1 MSERFCTVEDLKRQ
15 AITIKLYNN
24 SVWANLGDG
33 RFINRQ
39 TKQIRPISLLYRS
52 TRTVVGVNHQVIAKR
67 RKKRGCLLFLEKP
80 YKAKGA
86 EVGHTYY
93 IVTPY
98 VDPATK
104 KVITTVES
112 TYTAKSENETIH
124 VDIPIAKNT
133 MTVKKG

>member
-1 MSERFCTVEDLKRQ
+1 MFGRFCTVEDLKRQ

-80 YKAKGA
+80 YRIK
-86 EVGHTYY
+86 H
-93 IVTPY
+93 
-98 VDPATK
+98 
-104 KVITTVES
+104 
-112 TYTAKSENETIH
+112 
-124 VDIPIAKNT
+124 
-133 MTVKKG
+133 M

>member
-39 TKQIRPISLLYRS
+39 TKQIRPIFLLYRS

-67 RKKRGCLLFLEKP
+67 KKKQEGLLFLEKP
-80 YKAKGA
+80 YRIK
-86 EVGHTYY
+86 Y
-93 IVTPY
+93 
-98 VDPATK
+98 
-104 KVITTVES
+104 
-112 TYTAKSENETIH
+112 
-124 VDIPIAKNT
+124 
-133 MTVKKG
+133 M

>member
-1 MSERFCTVEDLKRQ
+1 MSGKFCTVEDLKRQ

-39 TKQIRPISLLYRS
+39 TKQIRPVSLLYRS

-80 YKAKGA
+80 YRAK
-86 EVGHTYY
+86 H
-93 IVTPY
+93 
-98 VDPATK
+98 
-104 KVITTVES
+104 
-112 TYTAKSENETIH
+112 
-124 VDIPIAKNT
+124 
-133 MTVKKG
+133 M

>member
-67 RKKRGCLLFLEKP
+67 KKKQEGLLFLEKP
-80 YKAKGA
+80 YRIK
-86 EVGHTYY
+86 Y
-93 IVTPY
+93 
-98 VDPATK
+98 
-104 KVITTVES
+104 
-112 TYTAKSENETIH
+112 
-124 VDIPIAKNT
+124 
-133 MTVKKG
+133 M

>member
-1 MSERFCTVEDLKRQ
+1 MYGKFCTVEDLKRQ

-67 RKKRGCLLFLEKP
+67 KKKQEGLLFLEKP
-80 YKAKGA
+80 YRIK
-86 EVGHTYY
+86 H
-93 IVTPY
+93 
-98 VDPATK
+98 
-104 KVITTVES
+104 
-112 TYTAKSENETIH
+112 
-124 VDIPIAKNT
+124 
-133 MTVKKG
+133 M

>member
-1 MSERFCTVEDLKRQ
+1 MFGRFCTVEDLKRQ

-67 RKKRGCLLFLEKP
+67 KKKREGLLFLEKS
-80 YKAKGA
+80 YRAK
-86 EVGHTYY
+86 H
-93 IVTPY
+93 
-98 VDPATK
+98 
-104 KVITTVES
+104 
-112 TYTAKSENETIH
+112 
-124 VDIPIAKNT
+124 
-133 MTVKKG
+133 M

>member
-52 TRTVVGVNHQVIAKR
+52 TRTVVGVNYQVIAKR
-67 RKKRGCLLFLEKP
+67 QKKREGLLFLEKP
-80 YKAKGA
+80 YKIK
-86 EVGHTYY
+86 H
-93 IVTPY
+93 
-98 VDPATK
+98 
-104 KVITTVES
+104 
-112 TYTAKSENETIH
+112 
-124 VDIPIAKNT
+124 
-133 MTVKKG
+133 M

>member
-1 MSERFCTVEDLKRQ
+1 MFRRFCTVEDLKRQ

-67 RKKRGCLLFLEKP
+67 KKKQEGLLFLEKP
-80 YKAKGA
+80 YRIK
-86 EVGHTYY
+86 H
-93 IVTPY
+93 
-98 VDPATK
+98 
-104 KVITTVES
+104 
-112 TYTAKSENETIH
+112 
-124 VDIPIAKNT
+124 
-133 MTVKKG
+133 M

>member
-39 TKQIRPISLLYRS
+39 TKQIRPIFLLYRS

-67 RKKRGCLLFLEKP
+67 KKKQEGLLFLEKP
-80 YKAKGA
+80 YRIK
-86 EVGHTYY
+86 H
-93 IVTPY
+93 
-98 VDPATK
+98 
-104 KVITTVES
+104 
-112 TYTAKSENETIH
+112 
-124 VDIPIAKNT
+124 
-133 MTVKKG
+133 M

>member
-24 SVWANLGDG
+24 SIWANLGDG

-67 RKKRGCLLFLEKP
+67 KKKQEGLLFLEKP
-80 YKAKGA
+80 YRIK
-86 EVGHTYY
+86 Y
-93 IVTPY
+93 
-98 VDPATK
+98 
-104 KVITTVES
+104 
-112 TYTAKSENETIH
+112 
-124 VDIPIAKNT
+124 
-133 MTVKKG
+133 M

>member
-1 MSERFCTVEDLKRQ
+1 MFGRFCTVEDLKRQ

-80 YKAKGA
+80 YKAK
-86 EVGHTYY
+86 H
-93 IVTPY
+93 
-98 VDPATK
+98 
-104 KVITTVES
+104 
-112 TYTAKSENETIH
+112 
-124 VDIPIAKNT
+124 
-133 MTVKKG
+133 M

>member
-1 MSERFCTVEDLKRQ
+1 MFGRFCTVEDLKRQ

-67 RKKRGCLLFLEKP
+67 KKKQEGLLFLEKP
-80 YKAKGA
+80 YRIK
-86 EVGHTYY
+86 H
-93 IVTPY
+93 
-98 VDPATK
+98 
-104 KVITTVES
+104 
-112 TYTAKSENETIH
+112 
-124 VDIPIAKNT
+124 
-133 MTVKKG
+133 M

>member
-1 MSERFCTVEDLKRQ
+1 MFGRFCTVEDLKRQ
-15 AITIKLYNN
+15 AIMIKLYNN

-80 YKAKGA
+80 YRIK
-86 EVGHTYY
+86 H
-93 IVTPY
+93 
-98 VDPATK
+98 
-104 KVITTVES
+104 
-112 TYTAKSENETIH
+112 
-124 VDIPIAKNT
+124 
-133 MTVKKG
+133 M

>member
-52 TRTVVGVNHQVIAKR
+52 IRTVVGAGNCVIAKR
-67 RKKRGCLLFLEKP
+67 KKKREGLLFLSRP
-80 YKAKGA
+80 YKLKR
-86 EVGHTYY
+86 
-93 IVTPY
+93 
-98 VDPATK
+98 
-104 KVITTVES
+104 S
-112 TYTAKSENETIH
+112 
-124 VDIPIAKNT
+124 
-133 MTVKKG
+133 

>member
-1 MSERFCTVEDLKRQ
+1 MYGKFCTVEDLKRQ

-67 RKKRGCLLFLEKP
+67 KKKRGCLLFLEKP
-80 YKAKGA
+80 YRAK
-86 EVGHTYY
+86 H
-93 IVTPY
+93 
-98 VDPATK
+98 
-104 KVITTVES
+104 
-112 TYTAKSENETIH
+112 
-124 VDIPIAKNT
+124 
-133 MTVKKG
+133 M

>member
-1 MSERFCTVEDLKRQ
+1 MFGRFCTVEDLKRQ

-80 YKAKGA
+80 YRAK
-86 EVGHTYY
+86 H
-93 IVTPY
+93 
-98 VDPATK
+98 
-104 KVITTVES
+104 
-112 TYTAKSENETIH
+112 
-124 VDIPIAKNT
+124 
-133 MTVKKG
+133 M

>member
-24 SVWANLGDG
+24 SIWANLGDG

-67 RKKRGCLLFLEKP
+67 KKKQEGLLFLEKP
-80 YKAKGA
+80 YRIK
-86 EVGHTYY
+86 H
-93 IVTPY
+93 
-98 VDPATK
+98 
-104 KVITTVES
+104 
-112 TYTAKSENETIH
+112 
-124 VDIPIAKNT
+124 
-133 MTVKKG
+133 M